1 MLNII
6 RPDEPVEIK
15 LLNQP
20 QEAKDVSN
28 EESKGLETF
37 GEELKKMGTKFDQAW
52 KNKIDEDKQEIALLE
67 QRLV

>member
-20 QEAKDVSN
+20 QDDKGVSN
-28 EESKGLETF
+28 EESKDLETF
-37 GEELKKMGTKFDQAW
+37 GEELKKMGTKFD
-52 KNKIDEDKQEIALLE
+52 
-67 QRLV
+67 

>member
-6 RPDEPVEIK
+6 KPDQSVEIK

-28 EESKGLETF
+28 EECKDLETF
-37 GEELKKMGTKFDQAW
+37 GEELKKMGTKFD
-52 KNKIDEDKQEIALLE
+52 
-67 QRLV
+67 